1 MSLFG
6 PPNIMKLEKK
16 YDYSGLIKAAHYR
29 REPDIRIQALEAL
42 TSRNL
47 LYSKESA
54 KFQKEIASLLADLA
68 KNDPDPNVQVA
79 AVRGIQKLGNKYGA
93 MDAARLQVI
102 ELAGLFNNYLN
113 IGADNLAAE
122 VVAALLSL
130 EPSKKILP
138 SDAET
143 TNNLVT
149 FLTRQISQGKLQ
161 SAGQTA
167 MLLMNLEQEQTM
179 AAILKKLPQATRLE
193 LYTLLFKEL
202 PNPTA
207 KVARILGFRET
218 IPLLMKYLS
227 PNCPEVIKALAA
239 VGAKEALQPLLNM
252 FIDKYTGDTDA
263 QIEAIG
269 QLGDAST
276 VDLIFAPLKN
286 NPRLTYNSR
295 HIRVLEAL
303 GKHDSSILTSAFRDD
318 LPLREWEALMEALGD
333 VKDEKTVPV
342 ILAQVKRN
350 PTAAFL
356 PQLMYKLNDNR
367 FAPFLASYLG
377 DQQAAS
383 RADAAGILGELF
395 HPVVIPAL
403 LKVISG
409 EDEVLAKKAAKALE
423 KQKNKPI
430 SEADKLLIL
439 KTASQLNKLHVDSSS
454 HVDEGNRGSY
464 SDCTHSDYHDHTDRG
479 PRIQF

>member
-167 MLLMNLEQEQTM
+167 MLLMN
-179 AAILKKLPQATRLE
+179 
-193 LYTLLFKEL
+193 
-202 PNPTA
+202 
-207 KVARILGFRET
+207 GGH
-218 IPLLMKYLS
+218 
-227 PNCPEVIKALAA
+227 PEEI
-239 VGAKEALQPLLNM
+239 
-252 FIDKYTGDTDA
+252 
-263 QIEAIG
+263 
-269 QLGDAST
+269 
-276 VDLIFAPLKN
+276 
-286 NPRLTYNSR
+286 
-295 HIRVLEAL
+295 
-303 GKHDSSILTSAFRDD
+303 
-318 LPLREWEALMEALGD
+318 
-333 VKDEKTVPV
+333 
-342 ILAQVKRN
+342 
-350 PTAAFL
+350 
-356 PQLMYKLNDNR
+356 
-367 FAPFLASYLG
+367 
-377 DQQAAS
+377 
-383 RADAAGILGELF
+383 AAGYTPGIVYP
-395 HPVVIPAL
+395 PVQGAAQPNRQSRPHTGIPRNH
-403 LKVISG
+403 SF
-409 EDEVLAKKAAKALE
+409 
-423 KQKNKPI
+423 
-430 SEADKLLIL
+430 
-439 KTASQLNKLHVDSSS
+439 
-454 HVDEGNRGSY
+454 VDEISLTQLPGSDQSPGCCGSQGSPSTPIEY
-464 SDCTHSDYHDHTDRG
+464 VHR
-479 PRIQF
+479 